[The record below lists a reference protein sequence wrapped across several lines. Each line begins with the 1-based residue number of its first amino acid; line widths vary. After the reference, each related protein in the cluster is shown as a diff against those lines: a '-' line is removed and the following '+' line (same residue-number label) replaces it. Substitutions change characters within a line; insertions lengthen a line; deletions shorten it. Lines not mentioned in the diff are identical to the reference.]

1 MTDYVVVWYCG
12 KLTKGETFNRTGKI
26 ISQSMALMQTHTQTH
41 THTHARA
48 HARAQPHA
56 HKVTTFFKYTETK
69 FTTNRFKK
77 TSDTFLYQ
85 QRVLEAE

>member
-41 THTHARA
+41 THTHTRTRA
-48 HARAQPHA
+48 HNRMH
-56 HKVTTFFKYTETK
+56 TK
-69 FTTNRFKK
+69 SQHFLNTQKQNLQQTDLRKPLIPFS
-77 TSDTFLYQ
+77 TS
-85 QRVLEAE
+85 RGC

>member
-41 THTHARA
+41 THARA
-48 HARAQPHA
+48 HNRMHTKSQHFLNTQKQNLQQTDLRKPLI
-56 HKVTTFFKYTETK
+56 TFS
-69 FTTNRFKK
+69 
-77 TSDTFLYQ
+77 TS
-85 QRVLEAE
+85 RVC